1 MIHYFWLMFL
11 KALKKICLKV
21 YHLDH
26 VKFLSAP
33 GLAGQADSKKDKVK
47 LELLTDVD
55 MSFAIDGCKRN

>member
-1 MIHYFWLMFL
+1 M
-11 KALKKICLKV
+11 CLKV

-33 GLAGQADSKKDKVK
+33 GLAGQADSKKAKVK